1 MPGLFEPEVL
11 GVDMEEAA
19 PPTSELFRGNTVSRV
34 ARFLWHTVNKNV
46 NESNSFGSHLNMS
59 PHQVVVHVHDC
70 EVQKGG
76 ETVQPRVLKG
86 EQIILQSCPVV
97 PGLPI
102 WTEDSDVALVFEF
115 HPAPQVLQ

>member
-1 MPGLFEPEVL
+1 M
-11 GVDMEEAA
+11 
-19 PPTSELFRGNTVSRV
+19 
-34 ARFLWHTVNKNV
+34 
-46 NESNSFGSHLNMS
+46 NMS
-59 PHQVVVHVHDC
+59 PHQVVVYVYDC
-70 EVQKGG
+70 EVQEGG

-86 EQIILQSCPVV
+86 EEIIHQFCPVAV